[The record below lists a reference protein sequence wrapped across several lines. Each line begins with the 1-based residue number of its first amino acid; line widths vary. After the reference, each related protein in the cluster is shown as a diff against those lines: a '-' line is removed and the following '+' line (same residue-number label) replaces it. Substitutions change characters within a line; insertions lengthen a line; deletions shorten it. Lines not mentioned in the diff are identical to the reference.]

1 MANLSSNIK
10 GWESYPWKTAQV
22 GTNAISQ
29 QKKNVVWGIRYRWDL
44 LLSVKPLGEP
54 LRSFAH
60 FKRPWLNIKKSCDLD
75 RRHNRNSAYCPVWIE
90 KVSGRAGSDILY
102 GQSWSPSAPLLIFT
116 VGITSAIHLAG
127 MQAVYWAKPENVHKK
142 DHNLSLRPY
151 LPTGFLGTTNIS
163 KVGVVPVRRISF
175 LF

>member
-1 MANLSSNIK
+1 MQFHNKKKAYF
-10 GWESYPWKTAQV
+10 GVY
-22 GTNAISQ
+22 AIDEIFYFQWS
-29 QKKNVVWGIRYRWDL
+29 
-44 LLSVKPLGEP
+44 PLGSPFEASRIESDP
-54 LRSFAH
+54 GWTL
-60 FKRPWLNIKKSCDLD
+60 KKSCDLD
-75 RRHNRNSAYCPVWIE
+75 RRHNRNPAYCPVWIE
-90 KVSGRAGSDILY
+90 KVSGRAASDILY

-116 VGITSAIHLAG
+116 VGITSATYLAG